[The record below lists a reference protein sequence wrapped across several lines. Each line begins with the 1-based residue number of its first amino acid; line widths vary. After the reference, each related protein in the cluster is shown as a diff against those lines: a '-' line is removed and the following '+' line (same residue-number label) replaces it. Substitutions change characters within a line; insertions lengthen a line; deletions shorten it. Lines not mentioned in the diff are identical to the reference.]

1 MAAYLRVSV
10 GLRLTRSAH
19 ACRAPLAARKYAASY
34 TRFSVRKHSAPLYVI
49 EGSLLTQYR
58 RFFDRLLVEMESS
71 TR

>member
-1 MAAYLRVSV
+1 MSV

-19 ACRAPLAARKYAASY
+19 ARRAPLAARKYAASY

-49 EGSLLTQYR
+49 EGFLLTQNR
-58 RFFDRLLVEMESS
+58 CFFGMFLVEMESS